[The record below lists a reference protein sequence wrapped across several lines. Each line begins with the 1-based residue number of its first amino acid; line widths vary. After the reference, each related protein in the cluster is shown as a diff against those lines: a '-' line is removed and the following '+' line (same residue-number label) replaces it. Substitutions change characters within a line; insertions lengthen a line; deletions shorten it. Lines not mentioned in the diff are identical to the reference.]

1 VRYLLGRLLSGL
13 VMVFALLLV
22 TFALFWLIPA
32 EPWRAIYP
40 GSDQHPT
47 QAQKDAAEHQLGVD
61 RPVIV
66 QYGKYVWGILHLDFG
81 HSFYGLQSPVIE
93 SLKRAVPVTWSIVL
107 GGALLLFLLAV
118 PLGTLS
124 ALRENTWVDR
134 AILTLSIAG
143 VALHPFIIGIA
154 LRWGFATKLGWVPA
168 NTYCPLRDTVQLPC
182 KNLENGMCIGIEK
195 PEFCGGTLDW
205 ASHLALPWL
214 TFAVIFLPLYMRMV
228 RTAVLDVLEQPF
240 VLTARAKG
248 AGTIRLLRT
257 HVLRN
262 ALLQPLTMIGMEIGL
277 ALTVSIYIEVIYN
290 FSGTGRLAIGSL
302 GFGTGTVDP
311 TGLGGVSGGGIFDL
325 PMIAGIVFMIAFTVV
340 VLNLLVDIAY
350 AVLDPRIKVGTP
362 ATAAA

>member
-1 VRYLLGRLLSGL
+1 MRYLLGRLFSGL
-13 VMVFALLLV
+13 VLVFALTLI

-32 EPWRAIYP
+32 EPWRAIYSSP
-40 GSDQHPT
+40 NDHPT

-66 QYGKYVWGILHLDFG
+66 QYGKFVWGIVRHLDFG
-81 HSFYGLQSPVIE
+81 HSFYGFRAPVTD

-107 GGALLLFLLAV
+107 GGAILLFLLAV

-124 ALRENTWVDR
+124 ALRANTWIDR
-134 AILTLSIAG
+134 LILTASIAG
-143 VALHPFIIGIA
+143 VALHPFIIGIG
-154 LRWGFATKLGWVPA
+154 LRWALGSKLHLLPA
-168 NTYCPLRDTVQLPC
+168 DTYCPLRGTGYLPC
-182 KNLENGMCIGIEK
+182 ENSENGFCLGFSR
-195 PEFCGGTLDW
+195 PQPCGGLADW
-205 ASHLALPWL
+205 SKHLALPWL

-248 AGTIRLLRT
+248 AGLIRLLRT

-290 FSGTGRLAIGSL
+290 FEGTGRLAIRSL
-302 GFGTGTVDP
+302 GFGSGIVNSA
-311 TGLGGVSGGGIFDL
+311 GGGVEGGGRFDL
-325 PMIAGIVFMIAFTVV
+325 PMIAGIVFMIALTVV
-340 VLNLLVDIAY
+340 ILNLLVDIAY